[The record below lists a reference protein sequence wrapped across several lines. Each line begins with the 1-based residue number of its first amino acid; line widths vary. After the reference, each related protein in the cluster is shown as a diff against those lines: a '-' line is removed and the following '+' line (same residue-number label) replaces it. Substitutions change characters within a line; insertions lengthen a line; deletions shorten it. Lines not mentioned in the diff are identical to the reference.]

1 MPIRRR
7 LVRTEDGV
15 FSLLRSNDRSH
26 LARLHSVTS
35 PFVAVVD
42 DDEEL
47 CSSLVDL
54 LVIEVLLRARRCHQT
69 LDGRA
74 RA

>member
-7 LVRTEDGV
+7 LVHSEDGV
-15 FSLLRSNDRSH
+15 FSLLRSNDRWH

-47 CSSLVDL
+47 CFS
-54 LVIEVLLRARRCHQT
+54 IEVILRARRCHQT

>member
-7 LVRTEDGV
+7 LVHSEDGV
-15 FSLLRSNDRSH
+15 FSLLRSNDRWH
-26 LARLHSVTS
+26 LARLHSGTS

-47 CSSLVDL
+47 YFSLVDL
-54 LVIEVLLRARRCHQT
+54 LVIEVILRARRCHQT

-74 RA
+74 QA